1 LLISLRRSFLRKD
14 TPPERLVAFVRSVG
28 DGDALLDPTITRRLI
43 ERYARPHR
51 LHAGAAG
58 KLSELT
64 RASARC

>member
-1 LLISLRRSFLRKD
+1 
-14 TPPERLVAFVRSVG
+14 VRSVG

-43 ERYARPHR
+43 ERYARPRR

-64 RASARC
+64 PREREVLTGLRGSRYCCR